1 MHIYHYEYRN
11 MLKACKELWANTKR
25 YMYPFMMP
33 SVCDYYDK
41 SKQYVAKW
49 INAPVDKKW
58 ADTILPRDN
67 DSTYV
72 FFGYLAHFLFLSWI
86 ISWTT
91 TDDPRCN

>member
-33 SVCDYYDK
+33 SVCYYYDK

-49 INAPVDKKW
+49 INAPVDKNGQ
-58 ADTILPRDN
+58 TL
-67 DSTYV
+67 YCQ
-72 FFGYLAHFLFLSWI
+72 G
-86 ISWTT
+86 TT
-91 TDDPRCN
+91 TTPMFLLDI